1 LFADHVEAF
10 FTVRVLGTGK
20 GGSQSYVSKQW
31 RQAQVDIPEVGR
43 KGWCVCVPVAPA
55 ASFLSGSFDMHPAR
69 VMSTAEKE
77 GKEGEEGKEK
87 KKKKKKFLLL
97 LFLLLFTLD
106 AGNGREYAD
115 TRIVPCEEAGKAA
128 SVMIY
133 WCPCHTPATSQKK
146 RKRKEK
152 KVIGNYGYGYGMENN
167 DNKVGSLSKQQ

>member
-1 LFADHVEAF
+1 M
-10 FTVRVLGTGK
+10 
-20 GGSQSYVSKQW
+20 
-31 RQAQVDIPEVGR
+31 
-43 KGWCVCVPVAPA
+43 CVPVAPA

-77 GKEGEEGKEK
+77 GKEGEEGK

-97 LFLLLFTLD
+97 PFLLLFTLD

-133 WCPCHTPATSQKK
+133 
-146 RKRKEK
+146 
-152 KVIGNYGYGYGMENN
+152 
-167 DNKVGSLSKQQ
+167 